1 MLPSVIGLAKL
12 GKLSFDGADMAP
24 LWGKLTGTLSDDGAA
39 DGSKCAALLDMCV
52 IDQMRGSPERGLQFQ
67 AAALEHCRLYQIPAS
82 VQPAKRTVLGFV
94 IGGRINANTPIE
106 FLLEGSDITLLLL
119 YVVPG
124 RPLPPV
130 PAHDIAVVLIAD
142 SEDAK
147 PALSEL
153 VCLTET
159 WPRLVLNRPA
169 QIPNAGRERLY
180 RLLAPIAG
188 VSIPATAKKGRETL
202 PDCEFP
208 VIVRP
213 IDSHAGDGLE
223 KLDCAGNASA
233 YLQRHTDAEFFVSP
247 FQDYVSADGLYRKYR
262 VMLVGGQAFPCHLA
276 ISDHWMIHYLNAGME
291 ESAGK
296 RREEEAFLDNFNA
309 DFGLRHQRALTE
321 IAEALDLDYFGID
334 CAERPDGSLLVFEA
348 GTALVVHAMDPP
360 DIFPYKARHAHALFK
375 AFQTLLC
382 QE

>member
-24 LWGKLTGTLSDDGAA
+24 LWRQLTGTLSE
-39 DGSKCAALLDMCV
+39 GSINAESCAALLDMCV

-82 VQPAKRTVLGFV
+82 VQPARRTVLGFV
-94 IGGRINANTPIE
+94 VGGKINANTPIE
-106 FLLEGSDITLLLL
+106 FLLEDSDITLLLL
-119 YVVPG
+119 YIVPG
-124 RPLPPV
+124 LPLPLV
-130 PAHDIAVVLIAD
+130 PAHDIAIVLAAE
-142 SEDAK
+142 SEAAG
-147 PALSEL
+147 PALLEL
-153 VCLTET
+153 ERLTAN
-159 WPRLVLNRPA
+159 WPRPVLNRPA

-180 RLLAPIAG
+180 RLLSSIAG
-188 VSIPATAKKGRETL
+188 VSIPATAKKDRETL
-202 PDCEFP
+202 PRCEFP
-208 VIVRP
+208 IIVRP
-213 IDSHAGDGLE
+213 IDSHAGDGLG
-223 KLDCAGNASA
+223 KLECVRDASA
-233 YLQRHTDAEFFVSP
+233 YLQQHTDAEFFVSP

-262 VMLVGGQAFPCHLA
+262 IMFVGGRAFPCHLA

-291 ESAGK
+291 ESAEK
-296 RREEEAFLDNFNA
+296 RHEEEAFLDNFNA
-309 DFGLRHQRALTE
+309 DFGRRHHRALTE

-360 DIFPYKARHAHALFK
+360 NIFPYKARHAHALFK